1 MSPDEGVSVFPPA
14 RRFDLEAGIIR
25 KETHHEY
32 EFKHEMY
39 TGVHTHTHT
48 HLFDAESTPFLC
60 RLSCVKHTLNTS
72 SVISCFHFLKGE
84 DEVKDRLEKKP
95 TQLFCSL
102 IISFPNTDDCF
113 THSSASLGALPLSS
127 FPK

>member
-1 MSPDEGVSVFPPA
+1 MMSPDEGVSVFLPA
-14 RRFDLEAGIIR
+14 GRFDLEEGVIR
-25 KETHHEY
+25 KETNHEY

-39 TGVHTHTHT
+39 TGVYTHTHTHTHT

-60 RLSCVKHTLNTS
+60 HLSCVKHTLNTL

-95 TQLFCSL
+95 AQLFCSL
-102 IISFPNTDDCF
+102 ITSFPNTDDRLA
-113 THSSASLGALPLSS
+113 HS
-127 FPK
+127 